1 MFFYTYEEFRV
12 DVKILAK
19 DIKENFNPEV
29 LLAVARGGMSLGHS
43 LAVVLNTRNLFS
55 LNSIH
60 YEGTKKL
67 DTIEIFNIPD
77 ISKYKK
83 VLLVDDIVDSGESLL
98 EIKRVLQEKFPHTEF
113 KIATIFYKK
122 SALLIPDFK
131 AKEAKEWVNFFWDI
145 ENKPS

>member
-1 MFFYTYEEFRV
+1 MFFYTYEDFRV

-19 DIKENFNPEV
+19 DIKENFNPEI
-29 LLAVARGGMSLGHS
+29 LLAVARGGLSLGHS
-43 LAVVLNTRNLFS
+43 LAIILNTRNLFS

-67 DTIEIFNIPD
+67 DEVKIFNIPD

-98 EIKRVLQEKFPHTEF
+98 EIKRVLQEKFSNIEF

-131 AKEAKEWVNFFWDI
+131 VKEAKEWVNFFWDI

>member
-131 AKEAKEWVNFFWDI
+131 VKEAKEWVNFFWDI

>member
-43 LAVVLNTRNLFS
+43 LAVILNTRNLFS

-60 YEGTKKL
+60 YDDTKKL

-98 EIKRVLQEKFPHTEF
+98 EIKRVLQEKFSHIEF

-122 SALLIPDFK
+122 SALLKPDFK
-131 AKEAKEWVNFFWDI
+131 VKEAKEWVNFFWDI
-145 ENKPS
+145 RLD